1 MTFLT
6 TLREMA
12 HIQKQ
17 EQALGLF
24 VRGYSTN
31 EVAAE
36 LAVNIRTVQRWHK
49 QWKIQQGLI
58 PDPTNVKSEAD
69 PSPTAIV
76 KAEQP
81 EVVKQV
87 QSAVE
92 PKLLGFPGD
101 YEKWDAAITKKFKEL
116 EEFHR
121 NERLIYI
128 SERDKK
134 MAKGELTSRDANNY
148 SQIMGRHAEQEWRM
162 PLMGK
167 SDLPTMTQAYAWMRK
182 TGHVVKKA
190 GGENDDISGSS
201 VTAED
206 IDANQEGHGIS

>member
-1 MTFLT
+1 
-6 TLREMA
+6 MA
-12 HIQKQ
+12 HKQKQ
-17 EQALGLF
+17 QQAVGLF
-24 VRGYSTN
+24 IRGYSTN

-36 LAVNIRTVQRWHK
+36 LAVNVRTVQRWFK
-49 QWKIQQGLI
+49 KWKTEQGLI
-58 PDPTNVKSEAD
+58 EDPINVKSEAD
-69 PSPTAIV
+69 PTAIV
-76 KAEQP
+76 KVEPKIIEQR
-81 EVVKQV
+81 
-87 QSAVE
+87 QSADE
-92 PKLLGFPGD
+92 PKLLGFNGT
-101 YEKWDAAITKKFKEL
+101 YEKWDTTITKKFKEL

-167 SDLPTMTQAYAWMRK
+167 SDLPTITQAYAWMRK

-190 GGENDDISGSS
+190 GGENDDIPQSDNI
-201 VTAED
+201 AED
-206 IDANQEGHGIS
+206 PGTNMEGHGIS